1 MQARLVESIG
11 EIAAADWDALS
22 GGDNPFVTHAF
33 LSSLESHGC
42 IAAYSGWYPRHLAL
56 YQGERLVGAVPMYLK
71 SHSYGEFVFDF
82 AWSRLHESHGLDY
95 YPKLLVAVPLTP
107 VVGPRLLASDDEIR
121 AALAGML
128 IGLTENNEFSSV
140 HVNFV
145 TDADA
150 GALRAAGFLE
160 RHDWQYHWRNRG
172 YRDFDDF
179 LDRFTS
185 KQRKNIRRERRALA
199 RQGWEFERIG
209 GREAGEWHWLFMH
222 GLYKNTFERKGNWP
236 LLTQG
241 VFREWGRS
249 LSDRI
254 TLVLARRGDKCL
266 AGAFLMESGDT
277 LYGRYWGRHQDSP
290 GLHFETCYYQGLEH
304 AIARSLA
311 RFDPGAQGSHKITRG
326 FEPVRTT
333 SFHYLRDSEMRRR
346 IGQELAAEQT
356 RIAAEGELLR
366 ARLPFHQERP

>member
-1 MQARLVESIG
+1 MQARLLEGIG

-22 GGDNPFVTHAF
+22 GGGNPFITHAF
-33 LSSLESHGC
+33 LSALESHGC

-56 YQGERLVGAVPMYLK
+56 YQRERLVGAVPLYLK

-82 AWSRLHESHGLDY
+82 AWSRRYEDRGLDY
-95 YPKLLVAVPLTP
+95 YPKLLAAVPLTP
-107 VVGPRLLASDDEIR
+107 VVGPRLLANDDQVR
-121 AALAGML
+121 SALAAML
-128 IGLTENNEFSSV
+128 IDLTEQNQFSSV

-145 TDADA
+145 AETDAA
-150 GALRAAGFLE
+150 ALRSAGFLE

-199 RQGWEFERIG
+199 RQGWAFERLSG
-209 GREAGEWHWLFMH
+209 DAAGEWHWLFMH

-241 VFREWGRS
+241 VFREWGRA
-249 LSDRI
+249 LGDRI
-254 TLVLARRGDKCL
+254 TLVLARRGDKYL

-277 LYGRYWGRHQDSP
+277 LYGRYWGRHQAEP

-304 AIARSLA
+304 AIERSLA
-311 RFDPGAQGSHKITRG
+311 RFDPGAQGSHKIARG
-326 FEPVRTT
+326 FEPVRTL
-333 SFHYLRDSEMRRR
+333 SFHYLRDQEMRRR
-346 IGQELAAEQT
+346 IGRELAAEQA

-366 ARLPFHQERP
+366 ARLPFHQDRP